1 METKSRY
8 GAAKSSAVE
17 LYRSRIKQLQREIQV
32 NQSVIEDELRNVGEI
47 IYQQRPD
54 TTQSAAL
61 ADAYDQAGL
70 EQTAIGEI
78 RTVIERLNA
87 ITERANQIM
96 RKSDADEIQVK
107 KLIQQN
113 IPHYEKIGQAAF
125 EYYQENPFSDQEHSD
140 IFSELVQN
148 QQELAGLETAIH
160 ETESQREGKS
170 LIDRMMSRGKV
181 ALLKSRRQAKLS
193 SLPRLYRSAGEK
205 LSSTEFTSMVA
216 DESIANVAGPF
227 LDNVRKIQDLR
238 LQIEQLRVERD
249 ALEVEENGLCEGK
262 RQHKRKAELENVLKV
277 HHEKLSGIYRNIGR
291 TYRKGVGKDD
301 GKEDGAIPEVRE
313 YLQSVTDTEKEI
325 AARNASVKRLQ
336 AAIDIDQIE
345 RDSAQM
351 QNAIRQ
357 IEDQIRKEQ
366 EEIASL
372 TEKISAADKEKVRLA
387 KVRGPEDELSQ
398 L

>member
-8 GAAKSSAVE
+8 GTAKSSGVE
-17 LYRSRIKQLQREIQV
+17 LYRNRIKQLQREIQV

-54 TTQSAAL
+54 TAESAAI
-61 ADAYDQAGL
+61 ATACDEAER
-70 EQTAIGEI
+70 EQTAISGM
-78 RTVIERLNA
+78 RTVLERFNA
-87 ITERANQIM
+87 ITERVNQIM
-96 RKSDADEIQVK
+96 RKTDADEIQVK
-107 KLIQQN
+107 KLVQQN

-125 EYYQENPFSDQEHSD
+125 EFYQENPFSDQEHSD

-148 QQELAGLETAIH
+148 QQELAGLESAIH

-193 SLPRLYRSAGEK
+193 SLPRLYRAAGEK

-227 LDNVRKIQDLR
+227 LDNVRKIQELR
-238 LQIEQLRVERD
+238 LDIEQLRREKES
-249 ALEVEENGLCEGK
+249 LELEADGLCEGK
-262 RQHKRKAELENVLKV
+262 RQHKRVAELENALKI
-277 HHEKLSGIYRNIGR
+277 HHEKLSSIYRNIGR
-291 TYRKGVGKDD
+291 IYRKSVGKQDD
-301 GKEDGAIPEVRE
+301 AIPEVRE

-325 AARNASVKRLQ
+325 AARNASVNRLK

-351 QNAIRQ
+351 QNTIRQ

-366 EEIASL
+366 DDIAAL
-372 TEKISAADKEKVRLA
+372 TEKIAAADKEKIRLA
-387 KVRGPEDELSQ
+387 KVRGPEEELSQ

>member
-8 GAAKSSAVE
+8 GTAKSSGVE
-17 LYRSRIKQLQREIQV
+17 LYRNRIKQLQREIQV

-54 TTQSAAL
+54 TAESAAI
-61 ADAYDQAGL
+61 ATACDEAER
-70 EQTAIGEI
+70 EQTAISGM
-78 RTVIERLNA
+78 RTVIERFNA

-96 RKSDADEIQVK
+96 RKTDADEIQVK
-107 KLIQQN
+107 KLVQQN

-125 EYYQENPFSDQEHSD
+125 EFYQENPFSDQEHSD
-140 IFSELVQN
+140 IFSEVVQN
-148 QQELAGLETAIH
+148 QQELAGLESAIH

-193 SLPRLYRSAGEK
+193 SLPRLYRAAGEK

-227 LDNVRKIQDLR
+227 LDNVRKIQELR
-238 LQIEQLRVERD
+238 LDIEQLGQEKES
-249 ALEVEENGLCEGK
+249 LELEADGLCEGK
-262 RQHKRKAELENVLKV
+262 RQHKRVAELENALKI
-277 HHEKLSGIYRNIGR
+277 HHEKLSSIYRNIGR
-291 TYRKGVGKDD
+291 MYRKGVGKPDD
-301 GKEDGAIPEVRE
+301 AIAEVRE

-325 AARNASVKRLQ
+325 AARNASVNRLK

-351 QNAIRQ
+351 QNTIRQ

-366 EEIASL
+366 DDIAAL
-372 TEKISAADKEKVRLA
+372 TDKITAADKEKIRLA
-387 KVRGPEDELSQ
+387 KVRGPEEELSK

>member
-8 GAAKSSAVE
+8 GAAKSSGVE
-17 LYRSRIKQLQREIQV
+17 LYRNRIKQLQREIQV

-54 TTQSAAL
+54 TAESAAI
-61 ADAYDQAGL
+61 ATACDEAER
-70 EQTAIGEI
+70 EQTAISGM
-78 RTVIERLNA
+78 RTVLERFNA
-87 ITERANQIM
+87 ITERVNQIM
-96 RKSDADEIQVK
+96 RKTDADEIQVK

-125 EYYQENPFSDQEHSD
+125 EFYQENPFSDQEHSD

-148 QQELAGLETAIH
+148 QQELAGLESAIH

-193 SLPRLYRSAGEK
+193 SLPRLYRAAGEK

-227 LDNVRKIQDLR
+227 LDNVRKIQELR
-238 LQIEQLRVERD
+238 LDIEQLRREKES
-249 ALEVEENGLCEGK
+249 LELEADGLCEGK
-262 RQHKRKAELENVLKV
+262 RQHKRVAELENALKI
-277 HHEKLSGIYRNIGR
+277 HHEKLSSIYRNIGR
-291 TYRKGVGKDD
+291 IYRKSVGKQDD
-301 GKEDGAIPEVRE
+301 AIPEVRE

-325 AARNASVKRLQ
+325 AARNASVNRLK

-351 QNAIRQ
+351 QNTIRQ

-366 EEIASL
+366 DDIAAL
-372 TEKISAADKEKVRLA
+372 TEKIAAADKEKIRLA
-387 KVRGPEDELSQ
+387 KVRGPEEELSQ